1 MILARQAI
9 GRPRSNPPRAVVTH
23 YDVLGVRHDAAPE
36 EIKRA
41 FYDRARLY
49 HPDAHASSPPG
60 VRAEA
65 ERTMQAL
72 NSSWS
77 VLRDPVRRR
86 RYDRSLVREGVLVAR
101 PTSVRGRATVGEP
114 RRRGASTNGR
124 AGSEAGGRATSTTT
138 SPATGGHGSASGSK
152 RPLPERPRRPALG
165 AGFQYW
171 FGASHRG
178 AVLGLNLRV
187 NGAASL
193 APLRGLV
200 PDGLVGLHAEH
211 TSVDDVELRN
221 LLGMRSLR
229 LLDLTGTRV
238 TDAGIVH
245 LLGCADLEVVS
256 LWDTAITDAA
266 LALLARL
273 PNLRQLGLG
282 DTAVTDAGLRH
293 LAGLQRLRLVQLAG
307 TAVEGPGLRHLHG
320 LPDLEMVSLPWR
332 VGRGHRR
339 RLRRARPRLT
349 VSA

>member
-1 MILARQAI
+1 MV
-9 GRPRSNPPRAVVTH
+9 NH
-23 YDVLGVRHDAAPE
+23 YDVLGVRHDAAPD

-49 HPDAHASSPPG
+49 HPDAHAASPPA

-65 ERTMQAL
+65 ERTMQTL

-77 VLRDPVRRR
+77 VLRDQGRRR
-86 RYDRSLVREGVLVAR
+86 RYDRLLAREDGATVSPSRDGAR
-101 PTSVRGRATVGEP
+101 PTQVRGRATVGA
-114 RRRGASTNGR
+114 RAAGARST
-124 AGSEAGGRATSTTT
+124 AGGRTSAG
-138 SPATGGHGSASGSK
+138 SGTGTGTGTVAGPR
-152 RPLPERPRRPALG
+152 RPLPERPQRPQLG

-178 AVLGLNLRV
+178 AGAGAGLNLRV
-187 NGAASL
+187 NGAVSL

-200 PDGLVGLHAEH
+200 PDGLVGLHAEQ
-211 TSVDDVELRN
+211 TPVDDEQLRH

-238 TDAGIVH
+238 TDVGLVH
-245 LLGCADLEVVS
+245 LLGCTDLEVLC
-256 LWDTAITDAA
+256 LWDTAITDAG

-273 PNLRQLGLG
+273 PNLRHLGLG
-282 DTAVTDAGLRH
+282 NTAVTDAGLRH
-293 LAGLQRLRLVQLAG
+293 LEALQRLRLVQLTG
-307 TAVEGPGLRHLHG
+307 TAVEGPGLRHLHA

-339 RLRRARPRLT
+339 HLRRARPQASLFP
-349 VSA
+349 

>member
-1 MILARQAI
+1 M
-9 GRPRSNPPRAVVTH
+9 VTH
-23 YDVLGVRHDAAPE
+23 YDVLGVRHDAELE

-72 NSSWS
+72 SSSWT

-86 RYDRSLVREGVLVAR
+86 RYDRMLARER
-101 PTSVRGRATVGEP
+101 PAEVRGAP
-114 RRRGASTNGR
+114 RVV
-124 AGSEAGGRATSTTT
+124 
-138 SPATGGHGSASGSK
+138 PASGRGRTATATAKAARTAGAATKSADPGRTTGNGALPR
-152 RPLPERPRRPALG
+152 RPLPPRPYRPAGIG

-171 FGASHRG
+171 FGASHQG
-178 AVLGLNLRV
+178 AARGLNLRLT
-187 NGAASL
+187 GATSL
-193 APLRGLV
+193 QPLRGLV

-211 TSVDDVELRN
+211 TPIGDTDLRN

-229 LLDLTGTRV
+229 LLDLTGTCV
-238 TDAGIVH
+238 TDAGLVH

-256 LWDTAITDAA
+256 LWDTTITDAG
-266 LALLARL
+266 LALLGRL

-282 DTAVTDAGLRH
+282 NTAVTDAGLRH
-293 LAGLQRLRLVQLAG
+293 LAGLHRLRLVQLTG
-307 TAVEGPGLRHLHG
+307 TGVEGPGLAHLHG
-320 LPDLEMVSLPWR
+320 LPELESVSLPWR

-339 RLRRARPRLT
+339 SLRRARPRATL
-349 VSA
+349 SA

>member
-1 MILARQAI
+1 
-9 GRPRSNPPRAVVTH
+9 VVTH
-23 YDVLGVRHDAAPE
+23 YDVLGVRHDAAPD

-49 HPDAHASSPPG
+49 HPDAHAASPPG

-86 RYDRSLVREGVLVAR
+86 RYDRTLVRDGILSAK
-101 PTSVRGRATVGEP
+101 PTSVRARATVGES
-114 RRRGASTNGR
+114 RRRTANHPGGSASL
-124 AGSEAGGRATSTTT
+124 AGSATSTATAT
-138 SPATGGHGSASGSK
+138 SAGAAHGAK

-178 AVLGLNLRV
+178 AALGLNLRV
-187 NGAASL
+187 NGGASL

-211 TSVDDVELRN
+211 TRVDDVELRN

-256 LWDTAITDAA
+256 LWDTAVTDAA
-266 LALLARL
+266 LALLGRL

-282 DTAVTDAGLRH
+282 NTAVTDAGLRH
-293 LAGLQRLRLVQLAG
+293 LEGLRRLRLVQLAG

>member
-1 MILARQAI
+1 M
-9 GRPRSNPPRAVVTH
+9 TH
-23 YDVLGVRHDAAPE
+23 YDVLGVRHDVEPE
-36 EIKRA
+36 ELKRA
-41 FYDRARLY
+41 FYERARLY
-49 HPDAHASSPPG
+49 HPDAHASSPPA

-86 RYDRSLVREGVLVAR
+86 RYDRMLARVRPPETAPEGRVRAEASASLRH
-101 PTSVRGRATVGEP
+101 
-114 RRRGASTNGR
+114 
-124 AGSEAGGRATSTTT
+124 
-138 SPATGGHGSASGSK
+138 HGSASSTIGRAGTAASR

-171 FGASHRG
+171 FGASHHG
-178 AVLGLNLRV
+178 AARGLNLRV
-187 NGAASL
+187 SGAVSL
-193 APLRGLV
+193 QPLRGLV

-211 TSVDDVELRN
+211 TPVDDADLRN

-238 TDAGIVH
+238 TDAGLVH
-245 LLGCADLEVVS
+245 LLGCGDLEVLS
-256 LWDTAITDAA
+256 LWDTRITDAA
-266 LALLARL
+266 LALLGRL

-282 DTAVTDAGLRH
+282 NTAVTDDGLRH
-293 LAGLQRLRLVQLAG
+293 LSGLRHLRLLQLSG

-320 LPDLEMVSLPWR
+320 LPELETVSLPWR

-339 RLRRARPRLT
+339 NLRRAQPRATLAT
-349 VSA
+349 

>member
-1 MILARQAI
+1 M
-9 GRPRSNPPRAVVTH
+9 VTH
-23 YDVLGVRHDAAPE
+23 YDVLGVRHDAEPE

-72 NSSWS
+72 SSSWT

-86 RYDRSLVREGVLVAR
+86 RYDRTLAREDR
-101 PTSVRGRATVGEP
+101 PTEVRGRA
-114 RRRGASTNGR
+114 
-124 AGSEAGGRATSTTT
+124 AG
-138 SPATGGHGSASGSK
+138 ATGGPTAARTNGSTPGRNGRSTATAAKAGGPGANGHGHPNGAANGPVAGLPK
-152 RPLPERPRRPALG
+152 RPLPAKPHRTAGIG

-171 FGASHRG
+171 FGASHQG
-178 AVLGLNLRV
+178 AARGLNLRV
-187 NGAASL
+187 NGATSL
-193 APLRGLV
+193 QPLRGLV

-211 TSVDDVELRN
+211 TPIDDVDLRN

-238 TDAGIVH
+238 TDAGLVH
-245 LLGCADLEVVS
+245 LLGCEDLEVLS

-282 DTAVTDAGLRH
+282 NTAITDDGLRH
-293 LAGLQRLRLVQLAG
+293 LAELHRLRLVQLTG

-320 LPDLEMVSLPWR
+320 LPELESVSLPWR

-339 RLRRARPRLT
+339 SLRRARPRATL
-349 VSA
+349 SA